1 MPNTPADDLNINT
14 IRFLC
19 VDAIEK
25 AKSGHPGLPLGAAG
39 MAYALW
45 TRHLK
50 HNPAN
55 PNWFDR
61 DRFVLSAGHGSML
74 LYALLYLTGY
84 GLELD
89 DLRAFRQ
96 LGSRT
101 PGHPERGI
109 APGIEVTTGP
119 LGQGFANGVGMA
131 IAEANLAARYN
142 RPGHTIIDHY
152 TYAIVSDGDMMEG
165 VSQEAASVAGHLG
178 LGKLIYLYD
187 DNHVSLAA
195 ATDVTYTEGVA
206 PKYEAL
212 GWHVQFVGHNEAYD
226 VEILADAVER
236 ARRVEDRPSLIV
248 VRTTIGYGSPV
259 ADTSKSHGEPLGK
272 ENAEKTKEALG
283 WPLYPPFFVPE
294 ESLAY
299 FRGALE
305 RGRETEADWNTRFE
319 RYAAAYPA
327 EAAELRRMIAG
338 ELPDGLA
345 TLLPAFSADG
355 GEMATRDAGSSVM
368 NALAAQLPELTGGSA
383 DLDPSTKTYLKG
395 LGDFQRAT
403 PQGRNIHWGIR
414 EHAMGAGANGL
425 AAHGAILPFTATF
438 MTFSDYMKPAIRLAA
453 LSKLHVVFVFTHDS
467 ILLGE
472 DGPTHQ
478 PIEHLAAL
486 RAVPGLTVLR
496 PADANETA
504 ASWLHALRDRGGPT
518 AIVLTR
524 QKLPVLAAT
533 AGAPVERGA
542 YVLAESSGELDLIL
556 IATGSEVSLC
566 LRARDILEQRGIGTR
581 VVSMPS
587 WELFERQEQR
597 YRDEVLPP
605 AAGARLA
612 VEAAATLGWS
622 RWVGDHGA
630 CVGMHTFG
638 ESAPLAALAEHFGF
652 TPAQVAERGAALV
665 AGLARR

>member
-1 MPNTPADDLNINT
+1 MPNTPADDLNINA
-14 IRFLC
+14 IRFLS

-25 AKSGHPGLPLGAAG
+25 AKSGHPGLPLGAAA

-50 HNPAN
+50 HSPSNPH
-55 PNWFDR
+55 WFNR

-101 PGHPERGI
+101 PGHPERDL
-109 APGIEVTTGP
+109 APGVEVTTGP

-131 IAEANLAARYN
+131 IAEANLAARFN
-142 RPGHTIIDHY
+142 RPGHTIIDHF
-152 TYAIVSDGDMMEG
+152 TYAIVSDGDLMEG
-165 VSQEAASVAGHLG
+165 VTQEAASVAGHLG

-187 DNHVSLAA
+187 DNHVSLAN
-195 ATDVTYTEGVA
+195 ATDVTYTEGIE

-226 VEILADAVER
+226 VGAVAR
-236 ARRVEDRPSLIV
+236 AIEAAQRVDDRPSLII

-259 ADTSKSHGEPLGK
+259 ADSYKSHGEALGK
-272 ENAEKTKEALG
+272 ENTEKTKEALG
-283 WPLYPPFFVPE
+283 WPLYPPFYVPE
-294 ESLAY
+294 ESLAF
-299 FRGALE
+299 FRGAVE
-305 RGRETEADWNTRFE
+305 RGRVAENAWETRFE
-319 RYAAAYPA
+319 HYAAAFPA

-338 ELPDGLA
+338 ELPEGLA
-345 TLLPAFSADG
+345 KAIPTFSPEDG
-355 GEMATRDAGSSVM
+355 EIATRDAGGKVM
-368 NALAAQLPELTGGSA
+368 NAVAALLPELIGGSA

-395 LGDFQRAT
+395 LGDFQRQT
-403 PQGRNIHWGIR
+403 RQGRNIHWGIR
-414 EHAMGAGANGL
+414 EHAMGAGSNGL
-425 AAHGAILPFTATF
+425 AAHGGLLPYTATF
-438 MTFSDYMKPAIRLAA
+438 LTFSDYMKPAIRLAA
-453 LSKLHVVFVFTHDS
+453 LSKLHVVCVFTHDS

-504 ASWLHALRDRGGPT
+504 AAWLHALHDRGRPT
-518 AIVLTR
+518 VLVLTR
-524 QKLPVLAAT
+524 QKLPVLAGT
-533 AGAPVERGA
+533 AGAPIERGA
-542 YVLAESSGELDLIL
+542 YVLAEAGGALDLIL

-566 LRARDILEQRGIGTR
+566 LQARALLEQRGIGTR

-587 WELFERQEQR
+587 WELFEDQEQA

-605 AAGARLA
+605 AVGARLS

-638 ESAPLAALAEHFGF
+638 ESAPIAAVAEHFGF
-652 TPAQVAERGAALV
+652 TPVHVAERGAALAVGV
-665 AGLARR
+665 AKR